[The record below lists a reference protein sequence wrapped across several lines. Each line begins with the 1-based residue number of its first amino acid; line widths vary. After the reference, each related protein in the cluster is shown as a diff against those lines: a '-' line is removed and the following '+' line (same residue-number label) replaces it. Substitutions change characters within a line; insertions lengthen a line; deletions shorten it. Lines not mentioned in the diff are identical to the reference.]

1 MCILQDHDTCTCYE
15 MVMQC
20 DVKWY
25 NGWINELVEFL
36 RLSCE
41 SYLWCGFMQEI
52 EEKILD
58 RKETCWSYHL
68 KWAWNI

>member
-1 MCILQDHDTCTCYE
+1 MMCVLQDHDIWTCYE

-25 NGWINELVEFL
+25 NRWINELVECL

-58 RKETCWSYHL
+58 RLSIENENEWF
-68 KWAWNI
+68 IIR